1 MKKHSLLLALFSVV
15 PGLAFAI
22 DPNCPDLTTL
32 QRAAGYVSWLGL
44 VSVLGV
50 GLLAGGICLVF
61 WGVIKTVLEMTGLM
75 ETLLWI
81 ITVSLIG
88 SSYFVDPSYQQ
99 WTLAVGAILIPCA
112 CLLTAH
118 LHKIHIKEVKSL
130 GVLTLVW
137 GTIALIF
144 GSSFVGF
151 LAVGA
156 LLACLGFSVV
166 VTPLCYSFGF
176 TTEDAVPRATTSG
189 LFIMAVYI
197 GLRIFQVE
205 LGTFSVFEGGALWLA
220 TFVGFLGLLI
230 TSSSYYEDGEH
241 ALPMNI
247 LTCILFVAVISFGK
261 IFEIKEVTTIAGAF
275 LVFYVADKIIEI
287 DTNGMIALG
296 IKLFTAGSIVAGV
309 WQWLRLNEGLVTQYL
324 SL

>member
-1 MKKHSLLLALFSVV
+1 MKKLSLLPLLFLIAPSFALALDS
-15 PGLAFAI
+15 
-22 DPNCPDLTTL
+22 NCPDLTAL

-61 WGVIKTVLEMTGLM
+61 WGFIKTVLEMTGLM

-118 LHKIHIKEVKSL
+118 LHEIHIEKVKSL

-137 GTIALIF
+137 GTIALFF

-156 LLACLGFSVV
+156 LLACLGFSMV

-176 TTEDAVPRATTSG
+176 TSEDAIPRATTAG
-189 LFIMAVYI
+189 LFVMAVYI

-205 LGTFSVFEGGALWLA
+205 LGVFSVFEGGALWLA

-230 TSSSYYEDGEH
+230 TSSSYYENGEH
-241 ALPMNI
+241 AFPMNL
-247 LTCILFVAVISFGK
+247 LTCVLFVAIISLGT
-261 IFEIKEVTTIAGAF
+261 IFAIKEVTTIAGAF
-275 LVFYVADKIIEI
+275 LLFYIADKIIEI
-287 DTNGMIALG
+287 DTKSMIALG
-296 IKLFTAGSIVAGV
+296 IKLLVAGAV
-309 WQWLRLNEGLVTQYL
+309 VAGIWQWLRLNETLVTQYL
-324 SL
+324 LL